1 MINEPIFTWDEE
13 TKTASCILT
22 DGEEVYMGLATCHP
36 DDTDLG
42 NEKTGYEIAFRRASI
57 YVYKHY
63 RDELKLQLKTLKHLH
78 STMKH
83 SKYFNPKSYEN
94 RMLQRHIRMFEF
106 DLTTI
111 KETIAT
117 EEQNLRKYIKEKD
130 DFYVKTRARREMRNK
145 KANNN

>member
-1 MINEPIFTWDEE
+1 
-13 TKTASCILT
+13 
-22 DGEEVYMGLATCHP
+22 
-36 DDTDLG
+36 
-42 NEKTGYEIAFRRASI
+42 
-57 YVYKHY
+57 
-63 RDELKLQLKTLKHLH
+63 
-78 STMKH
+78 
-83 SKYFNPKSYEN
+83 
-94 RMLQRHIRMFEF
+94 MLQRHIRMFEF